1 MLLSNLVTAVCLLFA
16 PLDAPAPGEV
26 EASLSPT
33 QFVRGG
39 PAQEL
44 RVFGTRLALVGLEI
58 KPATGITLG
67 EMKVREPLP
76 EDGLFRP
83 HGVKVW
89 MVPLLI
95 DAAAEP
101 GERTVVA
108 VTPQGRSAEMKFK
121 VVTHAP
127 DIADLRIVEARP
139 DGTEFTVLAKG
150 IGADFGGDK
159 GSLLASFEC
168 GGGFSVSRCTVSKVV
183 AKGSAIEVHASTRPF
198 GPENVLGTCKFGV
211 TLYDKAGTSSNQL
224 TATVEYKW

>member
-1 MLLSNLVTAVCLLFA
+1 
-16 PLDAPAPGEV
+16 
-26 EASLSPT
+26 
-33 QFVRGG
+33 
-39 PAQEL
+39 
-44 RVFGTRLALVGLEI
+44 
-58 KPATGITLG
+58 
-67 EMKVREPLP
+67 
-76 EDGLFRP
+76 
-83 HGVKVW
+83 VKVW

-183 AKGSAIEVHASTRPF
+183 AKGSAIRGSREHPAFRPGKCARDLQVRCDPLRQGRNQQQPAHGHGGVQVVAARPVRVRPGTAPRPSA
-198 GPENVLGTCKFGV
+198 GPSPGR
-211 TLYDKAGTSSNQL
+211 
-224 TATVEYKW
+224 